1 MKHFY
6 HIVVLC
12 LFVLACLFWIDSTT
26 RYRDFTERL
35 EAENAVKDLRIQQLE
50 KDVRI
55 MRTDLDILINGYSE
69 K

>member
-55 MRTDLDILINGYSE
+55 LRTDLDILINGYSE

>member
-55 MRTDLDILINGYSE
+55 LRTDLDVLINGYSE

>member
-6 HIVVLC
+6 HIIVLC

>member
-6 HIVVLC
+6 HIIVLC

-55 MRTDLDILINGYSE
+55 LRTDLDVLINGYSE